1 MQCWKVEEKKIDFW
15 DCTFFVRCSILI
27 VIVSMVGKRFREFRQ
42 IMGTPSIYHQKKCIK
57 KVPIFYLARSS
68 KQLPFT
74 DKYLLSSS
82 SVHNPDNIWNWISKI
97 FFHTYFLI
105 KMRAHVPF
113 SLKKHRRI
121 FVCKRNESLFIQSV
135 HVCRLCIEIQF
146 RSILGTRKERESRAK
161 VQCNVG
167 KPSIL
172 FVYIPFCFFS
182 GWSRPKILRCWD
194 SLYTTCCSTINPR
207 VEKIDIK

>member
-1 MQCWKVEEKKIDFW
+1 
-15 DCTFFVRCSILI
+15 
-27 VIVSMVGKRFREFRQ
+27 MVGKRFREFRQ

-113 SLKKHRRI
+113 LKKHRI
-121 FVCKRNESLFIQSV
+121 FVCKRNESHFIQSV
-135 HVCRLCIEIQF
+135 HVGCAHCSICIEIQF
-146 RSILGTRKERESRAK
+146 RSILGSRKERERKQSKSAM
-161 VQCNVG
+161 
-167 KPSIL
+167 
-172 FVYIPFCFFS
+172 
-182 GWSRPKILRCWD
+182 
-194 SLYTTCCSTINPR
+194 
-207 VEKIDIK
+207 

>member
-1 MQCWKVEEKKIDFW
+1 MYIHFKVMMMSKNVKPFLCKAWYLHQIATNNILRLRTQQKKKIDFW

-113 SLKKHRRI
+113 FSQKASK
-121 FVCKRNESLFIQSV
+121 N
-135 HVCRLCIEIQF
+135 
-146 RSILGTRKERESRAK
+146 
-161 VQCNVG
+161 
-167 KPSIL
+167 
-172 FVYIPFCFFS
+172 FC
-182 GWSRPKILRCWD
+182 L
-194 SLYTTCCSTINPR
+194 
-207 VEKIDIK
+207 